1 VASWPVRL
9 ARVSQ
14 TNVTTD
20 PGAAAQPVHTAFT
33 VSVTPALFAERAA
46 FAKKGLIGL
55 IFSLVISIAISVT
68 LLRRYLESSGLL
80 PLTPMKLFVIVLMCA
95 PTLYS
100 IGRLIVRLLRHRGL
114 RRALRV
120 LVPGQVMRIER
131 LGLVLRHSDHVEYLP
146 WAQVAAVRGVRRWDT
161 PGPELRVERT
171 DGTHWAVP
179 FAILD
184 VLPGGIDG
192 GLYAYSGGR
201 LNLDMIV
208 CDDIWSGKGR

>member
-1 VASWPVRL
+1 M
-9 ARVSQ
+9 
-14 TNVTTD
+14 TTD
-20 PGAAAQPVHTAFT
+20 PGVIAQPVHTAFT
-33 VSVTPALFAERAA
+33 VSVTPELYAKRAA
-46 FAKKGLIGL
+46 FVKKGLATL
-55 IFSLVISIAISVT
+55 IFSLVISIAISWT
-68 LLRRYLESSGLL
+68 LLRSYGQSFGLFPL
-80 PLTPMKLFVIVLMCA
+80 IPLTPLKLLVVVLMCWPA
-95 PTLYS
+95 LHML
-100 IGRLIVRLLRHRGL
+100 GRLVIRIVRHRNL

-146 WAQVAAVRGVRRWDT
+146 WDQVAAVRGVRRWDT

-171 DGTHWAVP
+171 DGTHWTVP

-201 LNLDMIV
+201 LNLDMVV
-208 CDDIWSGKGR
+208 CDDIWSAQGR